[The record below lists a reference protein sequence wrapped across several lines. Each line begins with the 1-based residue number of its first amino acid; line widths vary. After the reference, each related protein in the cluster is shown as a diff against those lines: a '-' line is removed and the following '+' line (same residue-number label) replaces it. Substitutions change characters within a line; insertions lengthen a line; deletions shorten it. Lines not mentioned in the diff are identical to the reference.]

1 MNFGDWGWM
10 NHVVITDI
18 EQISSDNKMLRI
30 VTL

>member
-1 MNFGDWGWM
+1 MNFGGWGWM
-10 NHVVITDI
+10 NHVVIIDI